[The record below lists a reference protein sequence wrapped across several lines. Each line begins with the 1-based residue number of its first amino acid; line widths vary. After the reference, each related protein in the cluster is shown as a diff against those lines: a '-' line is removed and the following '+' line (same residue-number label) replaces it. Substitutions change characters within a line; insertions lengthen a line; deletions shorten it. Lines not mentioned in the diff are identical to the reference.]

1 MVQITSIHMVGGQHH
16 QHIAEMKWVNPG
28 TSATGASSRE
38 AMVTFV
44 RGNSDQAYVQ
54 GPTARAYLRVR
65 EANPPYV
72 QTYADN
78 TWTDNLLSLPRY

>member
-1 MVQITSIHMVGGQHH
+1 MVQITSIHLVGTQHH
-16 QHIAEMKWVNPG
+16 QHISEMKWVNPG
-28 TSATGASSRE
+28 TGATGASSRE

-44 RGNSDQAYVQ
+44 RTNPNQAYVQ
-54 GPTARAYLRVR
+54 GPTEKAFLRVR
-65 EANPPYV
+65 GTTPPYV